1 MDNNHGHTVA
11 AWVTTI
17 LAISG
22 STVASVAFVIANVN
36 VAIFGIGQLAA
47 GMGSIFL
54 IVGAIFCFMFAN
66 AIYFGVLETNT
77 PHQM

>member
-17 LAISG
+17 LAILG

-36 VAIFGIGQLAA
+36 VAITGIILTVAAPFVGLVLRQLGYGQKAKR
-47 GMGSIFL
+47 
-54 IVGAIFCFMFAN
+54 
-66 AIYFGVLETNT
+66 
-77 PHQM
+77 

>member
-11 AWVTTI
+11 AWATTI

-36 VAIFGIGQLAA
+36 IAIFGIAVTVLAPFVGLVLRQLGYGQKAKR
-47 GMGSIFL
+47 
-54 IVGAIFCFMFAN
+54 
-66 AIYFGVLETNT
+66 
-77 PHQM
+77 